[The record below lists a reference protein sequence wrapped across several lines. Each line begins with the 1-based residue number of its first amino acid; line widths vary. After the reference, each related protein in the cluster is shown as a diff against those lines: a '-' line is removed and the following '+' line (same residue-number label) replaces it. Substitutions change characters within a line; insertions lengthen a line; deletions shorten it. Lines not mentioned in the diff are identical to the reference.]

1 MYRAT
6 DTWFIKVTE
15 IKQDLL
21 KNNEIPVNANFLI
34 TSLENKKIILSK
46 ILNLKAN
53 IILFPSIV

>member
-1 MYRAT
+1 MGYKN
-6 DTWFIKVTE
+6 INLKV
-15 IKQDLL
+15 KFL

-53 IILFPSIV
+53 KILFPSIV